1 MALHIIIDGYNVIH
15 QLPRIAGGDIGNT
28 DLQHC
33 RESLVDNLSAYRKI
47 RNHQITVVFDGWKGS
62 NTYRETSEQVKGIK
76 VIYTPMGVT
85 ADEVIKRLAR
95 EGRER
100 AVIVTA
106 DRDIEGYAERQ
117 TATVIT
123 PAMFC
128 AKVEEAKI
136 AELKGEINSQEADRL
151 ESVSDGLKKK
161 GPARR
166 PPSRIRKNIR
176 KVEKL

>member
-1 MALHIIIDGYNVIH
+1 MAGREAIPIEKH
-15 QLPRIAGGDIGNT
+15 QNWSRELRLFIPPWGGI
-28 DLQHC
+28 
-33 RESLVDNLSAYRKI
+33 
-47 RNHQITVVFDGWKGS
+47 
-62 NTYRETSEQVKGIK
+62 
-76 VIYTPMGVT
+76 T

-123 PAMFC
+123 PKIFC

-136 AELKGEINSQEADRL
+136 SELKGDIKSKETDRV
-151 ESVSDGLKKK
+151 ESTGDGLKEK

-166 PPSRIRKNIR
+166 TTSRIRKNIR
-176 KVEKL
+176 KIKKLYLAAKK